1 MLVLFAFIVS
11 RNRDGSP
18 VNFFC
23 LNCSDCCSFKIFL
36 FFFISSFNPIANM
49 LQVTAAE
56 TLPRG
61 IEIGVKDGR
70 ISCLGTSLPRDADT
84 QVIDAKGAYI
94 TPGGVD
100 SHVHF
105 AQDNSPTGDDFTSGS
120 RSAIAGGTTTVLA
133 FASQLKTE
141 TSVIPCLDN
150 YLLRAKNQSY
160 CDYGIHLILTNP
172 TPEIM
177 STEMPLLIKR
187 GITSVKLYM
196 TYEPLKLGDS
206 QLLNVLMSARALG
219 FTTMVHAENSDI
231 ISLITTRLEAAGH
244 TSPFFHAIS
253 RPQIAENEATYRIIS
268 LAELTDTPILIV
280 HMSSE
285 VAMKHVRKAQTR
297 MLPIHAETC
306 PQYLFLLSERLKGNP
321 QDTFAGAQ
329 CVCSPPLRHDPKD
342 LDAIWRGIAN
352 GTFTT
357 FSSDHAPSTY
367 NHSGGKK
374 LGLKDGIMRYRD
386 IPNGV
391 PGVETRL
398 PLLFSYAGKNKD
410 SRLTLQRFVQLTSS
424 DPAKLYGLEGVK
436 GNIAPGYDADLVI
449 WYNEEELKDGV
460 TIEQSNLHHGVDYTP
475 YEGMRVRN
483 WPRYTVLRGEKVWDR
498 EEGGIVGDVTD
509 GRFLERGLGRIV
521 VGKVGVEG
529 TGMVEGERDYWA

>member
-1 MLVLFAFIVS
+1 MKF
-11 RNRDGSP
+11 SP
-18 VNFFC
+18 QKAVYE
-23 LNCSDCCSFKIFL
+23 
-36 FFFISSFNPIANM
+36 
-49 LQVTAAE
+49 VTASEVLA
-56 TLPRG
+56 PG
-61 IEIGVKDGR
+61 IEIGIENGK
-70 ISCLGTSLPRDADT
+70 ISCLGTSLPRDDRT
-84 QVIDAKGAYI
+84 KIIDAKGARV

-120 RSAIAGGTTTVLA
+120 RSAIAGGTTTVIA

-141 TSVIPCLDN
+141 TSVIPCITE
-150 YLLRAKNQSY
+150 YHTRAKDKSY
-160 CDYGIHLILTNP
+160 CDYSFHLILTNP
-172 TPEIM
+172 TPAIM
-177 STEMPLLIKR
+177 QTEMPLLIKQ

-206 QLLNVLMSARALG
+206 QLLAVLMAARALG

-231 ISLITTRLEAAGH
+231 ISLITDRLEAAGH
-244 TSPFFHAIS
+244 SSPYFHAIS

-285 VAMKHVRKAQTR
+285 IAMRHVRKAQTR

-306 PQYLFLLSERLKGNP
+306 PQYLFLLSERLKGTEK
-321 QDTFAGAQ
+321 DAFEGAK

-342 LDAIWRGIAN
+342 LKAMWRGIAN
-352 GTFTT
+352 GTFTI

-367 NHSGGKK
+367 DHAGGKK
-374 LGLKDGIMRYRD
+374 LGLKDGIMRYKN

-398 PLLFSYAGKNKD
+398 PLLFSHAGREKD
-410 SRLTLQRFVQLTSS
+410 SKLSLQRFVQLTSS
-424 DPAKLYGLEGVK
+424 DPAKLYGLEGTK

-449 WYNEEELKDGV
+449 WYPETEVGEGV
-460 TIEQSNLHHGVDYTP
+460 VIGQKMLHHGVDYTP
-475 YEGMRVRN
+475 YEGMKVKN
-483 WPRYTVLRGEKVWDR
+483 WPRYTLLRGKVVWDR
-498 EEGGIVGDVTD
+498 DGEGIVGDVTA
-509 GRFLERGLGRIV
+509 GKFLKRGKGKIV
-521 VGKVGVEG
+521 IGK
-529 TGMVEGERDYWA
+529 TGGEANGMLEGERDFWY

>member
-1 MLVLFAFIVS
+1 MPL
-11 RNRDGSP
+11 
-18 VNFFC
+18 
-23 LNCSDCCSFKIFL
+23 
-36 FFFISSFNPIANM
+36 
-49 LQVTAAE
+49 
-56 TLPRG
+56 G
-61 IEIGVKDGR
+61 IEIGVKDGK
-70 ISCLGTSLPRDADT
+70 ISCLGTSLLRGDQT
-84 QVIDAKGAYI
+84 KIIDARGGYI

-105 AQDNSPTGDDFTSGS
+105 AQDNSPTGDNFVTGS

-141 TSVIPCLDN
+141 TSVIPTVEE
-150 YLLRAKNQSY
+150 YHTRAKDQSY
-160 CDYGIHLILTNP
+160 CDYGFHLILTNP
-172 TPEIM
+172 TPQIM
-177 STEMPLLIKR
+177 STEMPQLIEQ

-206 QLLNVLMSARALG
+206 QLLEVLMAARALG

-231 ISLITTRLEAAGH
+231 ISLITNRLEAAGH
-244 TSPFFHAIS
+244 TDPFYHAIS

-285 VAMKHVRKAQTR
+285 IAMKHVRKAQTR

-306 PQYLFLLSERLKGNP
+306 PQYLFLLSERLKGSH
-321 QDTFAGAQ
+321 QDEYEGAK

-342 LDAIWRGIAN
+342 LDAMWRGIAN

-367 NHSGGKK
+367 DHSGGKK
-374 LGLKDGIMRYRD
+374 LGIKDGIMRYRD

-398 PLLFSYAGKNKD
+398 PLLFSFAGRDKD
-410 SRLTLQRFVQLTSS
+410 SRLSLERFVQLTSS

-436 GNIAPGYDADLVI
+436 GNIAPGYDADLVV
-449 WYNEEELKDGV
+449 WYPENELSGGV
-460 TIEQSNLHHGVDYTP
+460 TIEQRTLHHGVDYTP
-475 YEGMRVRN
+475 YEGMKVRS
-483 WPRYTVLRGEKVWDR
+483 WPRYTILRGKTVWDR
-498 EEGGIVGDVTD
+498 DNGGIVGNVLD
-509 GRFLERGLGRIV
+509 GRFLRRGKGRIV
-521 VGKVGVEG
+521 VGK
-529 TGMVEGERDYWA
+529 TGGEIDGMLKGERGYWY